1 MGVMLISCRWSGIL
15 MGSIESTTGVR
26 GGSRLSRTRSFI
38 YLFPLAERP
47 PVKYLARIR
56 SNLLLF
62 IKPIILQQNQPTT
75 GEAFYSNG
83 EELDCL
89 LNYLSTVKEVY
100 FCPPFFP
107 YSLFMVA

>member
-1 MGVMLISCRWSGIL
+1 M
-15 MGSIESTTGVR
+15 
-26 GGSRLSRTRSFI
+26 
-38 YLFPLAERP
+38 
-47 PVKYLARIR
+47 KYLARIR